1 MARRRL
7 VPDSILGWLALILIA
22 GVIASQ
28 ALTTLLHNANRNA
41 TILEIEDRRAAE
53 RIATFAIFLQHTAPF
68 LRQNVAGSM
77 SGPSLSVSVAKAAT
91 ASADDSD
98 RRMAHLGAEL
108 AERLKGADWREI
120 RVGTAP
126 VDPSHAERGLRD
138 LRVSVA
144 LRDGDWVNFE
154 FPTIDTLPLFSPQ
167 LLVLMLG
174 SIAAVL
180 GLSFYAV
187 LRVTRPLERL
197 TRAAEELGRS
207 GRTEI
212 LPENGASEVRRAARA
227 FNEMQGHIKR
237 LIDDRLQMTAA
248 ISHDLRTPITRL
260 KLRAEFVED
269 PVQREKMLRD
279 LDEMEAMIKST
290 LALAREDANPEPR
303 SSVDLSATLTDCA
316 EGMENVSIKLDAPPP
331 TVFEAQPIALKRA
344 LGNLIENAVKFGKAA
359 RVRVSATAARYEIEI
374 DDDGPGIRE
383 AETELVFR
391 PFYRVEASRN
401 RESGGAGLGLAIARS
416 VIRSHGGDIHLE
428 NRPEGGLRVRV
439 SLPR

>member
-41 TILEIEDRRAAE
+41 AILEIEDRRAAE
-53 RIATFAIFLQHTAPF
+53 RIATFALFLQHTAPF
-68 LRQNVAGSM
+68 LRESVAGSM
-77 SGPSLSVSVAKAAT
+77 SGPSLSVSVGRSP
-91 ASADDSD
+91 SALPDASD
-98 RRMAHLGAEL
+98 RRIAHLSDAL
-108 AERLKGADWREI
+108 AERLKGPDWRE
-120 RVGTAP
+120 VLVSPGAA
-126 VDPSHAERGLRD
+126 DAEHAERGLRD
-138 LRVSVA
+138 FRVSIA
-144 LRDGDWVNFE
+144 LRDGDWINFA
-154 FPTIDTLPLFSPQ
+154 FPAIDTLPLFSPQ
-167 LLVLMLG
+167 LLLLMTG
-174 SIAAVL
+174 SILAVL

-212 LPENGASEVRRAARA
+212 LPESGASEVRRAARA

-303 SSVDLSATLTDCA
+303 APIDLGAMLADCA
-316 EGMENVSIKLDAPPP
+316 EGLEQVTIRIDAPQPAMLQ
-331 TVFEAQPIALKRA
+331 AQPLAMKRA

-359 RVRVSATAARYEIEI
+359 RVRLEATPGDYVIAI
-374 DDDGPGIRE
+374 DDDGPGISPAEIE
-383 AETELVFR
+383 AVFR

-401 RESGGAGLGLAIARS
+401 RDSGGAGLGLAIARS
-416 VIRSHGGDIHLE
+416 VIRSHGGDIDLE
-428 NRPEGGLRVRV
+428 NRPEGGLRARV
-439 SLPR
+439 VLPR

>member
-1 MARRRL
+1 MTRRRL

-41 TILEIEDRRAAE
+41 AILEIEDRRAAE
-53 RIATFAIFLQHTAPF
+53 RIATFALFLQHTAPF
-68 LRQNVAGSM
+68 LRESVAGSM
-77 SGPSLSVSVAKAAT
+77 SGPSLSVSVGRT
-91 ASADDSD
+91 ASAVPDASD
-98 RRMAHLGAEL
+98 GRIAHLSDAL
-108 AERLKGADWREI
+108 AERLKGPDWRE
-120 RVGTAP
+120 VLVSPGAADA
-126 VDPSHAERGLRD
+126 VHAERGLRD
-138 LRVSVA
+138 FRVSIA
-144 LRDGDWVNFE
+144 LRDGDWINFA
-154 FPTIDTLPLFSPQ
+154 FPAIDTLPLFSPQ
-167 LLVLMLG
+167 LLVLMIG
-174 SIAAVL
+174 SILAVL

-212 LPENGASEVRRAARA
+212 LPESGASEVRRAARA

-269 PVQREKMLRD
+269 PLQREKMLRD

-303 SSVDLSATLTDCA
+303 AAVDLGAMLADCA
-316 EGMENVSIKLDAPPP
+316 EGLEHVAISIGAPQPA
-331 TVFEAQPIALKRA
+331 TLQAQPLAMKRA
-344 LGNLIENAVKFGKAA
+344 LGNLIENAVKFGKTA
-359 RVRVSATAARYEIEI
+359 RVRLDATPGDYVIAI
-374 DDDGPGIRE
+374 DDDGPGISSAEIE
-383 AETELVFR
+383 AVFR

-428 NRPEGGLRVRV
+428 NRPEGGLRARIT
-439 SLPR
+439 LPR